1 MNKKVLCIEKRQI
14 ILIYNPKLV
23 TGAGLCE
30 VNKMADA
37 LSMSITL
44 GSGTEGQLSPKILS
58 RHTILCYV
66 SQFAASIHHVAFLK
80 TLRKVLEIKL

>member
-14 ILIYNPKLV
+14 ILIYNPKLI

-44 GSGTEGQLSPKILS
+44 GSGTERQLTPK
-58 RHTILCYV
+58 Y
-66 SQFAASIHHVAFLK
+66 
-80 TLRKVLEIKL
+80 